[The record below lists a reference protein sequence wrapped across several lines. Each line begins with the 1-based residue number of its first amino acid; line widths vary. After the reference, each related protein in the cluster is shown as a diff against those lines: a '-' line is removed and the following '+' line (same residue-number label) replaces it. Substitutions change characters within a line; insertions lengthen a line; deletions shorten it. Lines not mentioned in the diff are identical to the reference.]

1 MKFFLLAT
9 IDGTDFV
16 IRTNCCKK
24 KSYSRAAL
32 TVTVAFS
39 NDLFDWRH
47 KYLEITAATKSNENI
62 IISEFQP
69 TLLDIV

>member
-1 MKFFLLAT
+1 MKFFLVAT

-24 KSYSRAAL
+24 NSYSRAAL

-39 NDLFDWRH
+39 NDLFDWRR
-47 KYLEITAATKSNENI
+47 KYLEITATTKIEWKHHFRVPAN
-62 IISEFQP
+62 
-69 TLLDIV
+69 VVV

>member
-1 MKFFLLAT
+1 MKFFLVAT

-39 NDLFDWRH
+39 NDLFD
-47 KYLEITAATKSNENI
+47 
-62 IISEFQP
+62 
-69 TLLDIV
+69 